1 MNLEQR
7 FNQRLIFSFRLTG
20 QDDAHDDQFSPLVF
34 EFSGITF
41 DLKCFKS
48 QRSVAWAGGR
58 IIFQSIQDHP
68 CASHLLFGVSHH
80 FSTKKLTQ
88 AFPSKSGFY
97 DNSAEIELKIGSFY
111 EFSVTA
117 KIVVLISQAK
127 GPKIL
132 SLLMLEENRRGK
144 SHFKGFSRPK
154 DSIGVIFQPWNQCP
168 EIIWTYMSGF

>member
-1 MNLEQR
+1 M
-7 FNQRLIFSFRLTG
+7 
-20 QDDAHDDQFSPLVF
+20 
-34 EFSGITF
+34 SGRKNYF
-41 DLKCFKS
+41 QKYS
-48 QRSVAWAGGR
+48 GSSVR
-58 IIFQSIQDHP
+58 IPF
-68 CASHLLFGVSHH
+68 AFGVSHH

-132 SLLMLEENRRGK
+132 SLLMLEENRSGK
-144 SHFKGFSRPK
+144 PHFKGFPDQS
-154 DSIGVIFQPWNQCP
+154 SIGVIFQP
-168 EIIWTYMSGF
+168 